1 MSLSLK
7 MNKLTDLTGKVTL
20 VTKGD
25 TEVGLMIAKG
35 LASKGAKVYIT
46 GRRLNEPQKIGLKV
60 LVTLLQMEVTVKESI
75 LSVVDKIKKA
85 DGKLDILIR
94 SSYNDTPA
102 SDQSFGTYACHLFDI
117 QSFEGWGSLAQT
129 NHARKEDATASVINI
144 ASGAGQIRLSF
155 GYFAYASL
163 KVGTSLLTRLLAT
176 DFALKRAP
184 IRPSN
189 IRKDCKCIMQLPE
202 GDERLMNH

>member
-25 TEVGLMIAKG
+25 TEV
-35 LASKGAKVYIT
+35 
-46 GRRLNEPQKIGLKV
+46 
-60 LVTLLQMEVTVKESI
+60 LQMEVTVKESI

-85 DGKLDILIR
+85 DGKLDILI
-94 SSYNDTPA
+94 SSLK
-102 SDQSFGTYACHLFDI
+102 AC
-117 QSFEGWGSLAQT
+117 
-129 NHARKEDATASVINI
+129 KEDATASVINI

-163 KVGTSLLTRLLAT
+163 KVGTSLLTRLLAA
-176 DFALKRAP
+176 DFALKNAP

-189 IRKDCKCIMQLPE
+189 IRKDCKYTFYTVMNGFKYLDANPE
-202 GDERLMNH
+202 ADIT